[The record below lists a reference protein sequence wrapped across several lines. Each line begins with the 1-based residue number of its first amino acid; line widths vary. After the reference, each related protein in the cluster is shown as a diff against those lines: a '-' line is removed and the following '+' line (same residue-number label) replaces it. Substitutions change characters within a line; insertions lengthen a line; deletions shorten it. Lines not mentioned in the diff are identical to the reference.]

1 MRRLIWIGAVSLVVA
16 VLLCGCATVPE
27 FRNAPTTVDLSFVE
41 KGLQLFDKY
50 WPDFDKELENRYNQ
64 VKPITVYIAEKIQI
78 AISWLSG
85 AAWRQMN
92 ELAHSVSFASFKKHI
107 DEHRIAGC
115 NTVNLFLQN
124 QKDGAPVPTSF
135 YSNGKFSGNI
145 SDARLALI
153 RQKIEYAYSQG
164 FHVNFW
170 MLADDGGIPYKD
182 KAQIKR
188 YFADCKTHLGDLI
201 KRASYLV
208 PCLEANECLGS
219 RTYLDE
225 YAKELKRLFPTCR
238 IASHMTSGKY
248 NWSVEC
254 PYVDVVFFQVDPDKS
269 IAACK
274 AELKRVVDT
283 CSKPVLACEI
293 SLHGKSDE
301 ARQKAKDALDV
312 GCIGVHSGVPKS

>member
-1 MRRLIWIGAVSLVVA
+1 MSIQRWWKRLWKKIKASWVKPAPPEPI
-16 VLLCGCATVPE
+16 VPE
-27 FRNAPTTVDLSFVE
+27 PEQPAPPAPV
-41 KGLQLFDKY
+41 
-50 WPDFDKELENRYNQ
+50 
-64 VKPITVYIAEKIQI
+64 PILPAPSSRQI
-78 AISWLSG
+78 ACSWVNG

-92 ELAHSVSFASFKKHI
+92 ELAHNVPFASFKKHI
-107 DEHRIAGC
+107 DEHTEMDC
-115 NTVNLFLQN
+115 NAVNFFLMN

-153 RQKIEYAYSQG
+153 RRKIEYAYSQG

-182 KAQIKR
+182 KTRIKQ
-188 YFADCKTHLGDLI
+188 YFADCKENLGDLI
-201 KRASYLV
+201 ARASYLV
-208 PCLEANECLGS
+208 PCLEANERGCLEE
-219 RTYLDE
+219 RKYLDS
-225 YAKELKRLFPTCR
+225 YASTLKNLFPTCR

-254 PYVDVVFFQVDPDKS
+254 PSVDTHFHQVNPRKS
-269 IAACK
+269 VSDCTK
-274 AELKRVVDT
+274 ELKSVVDK
-283 CSKPVLACEI
+283 CSKPVMACEFD
-293 SLHGKSDE
+293 LHGKSDE